1 MHKPASDKRDFTSVF
16 MNIKELNFEDEKDYD
31 NRERTHPHARS
42 RPRSRSRYL
51 IQYPGRVRARLE
63 YGVFEI
69 C

>member
-42 RPRSRSRYL
+42 RYL